1 VHSEL
6 DGRCRLVAVKART
19 RLTVKISGTV
29 QGVGF
34 RPFVFGLAQSLDLAG
49 SVANTGAHVL
59 CIVEGSPAAC
69 DEFVQRVQTDA
80 PELAELH
87 AVTITASTPVGDTAF
102 MIANSSPIGHER
114 SSAIPPDIAT
124 CASCRAEAA
133 DETNRRYEYPFICCT
148 ECGPRYTVVQDL
160 PYDRGKTS
168 LADFPLC
175 DLCQAEYEDPSDRRF
190 HAQATSCADCG
201 PQLTGATI
209 AKGIEAL
216 LSGAT
221 VAVKGLGGYQ
231 LLCRADRNDSVQQL
245 RNQKHRE
252 SKPFA
257 LLVGSLTLAERLVEL
272 DDVSR
277 EALESPAAPIV
288 LARARSTVEVATAVA
303 PGTRLLGV
311 MLPASHLHAMLAT
324 GVGVPLVCTSGN
336 RSNEPIVIDDEV
348 AAIKFGNVADLVI
361 SHNRRIE
368 RRADDSV
375 GIVMDSDFQVLRRA
389 RGYAP
394 RPITLASLGPT
405 VLGVGAELKSATC
418 LAVTDRASLSVHLGD
433 LESPQTLRA
442 FEETIADQIAFAEAD
457 VALIVHDL
465 HPEYLSTK
473 FAKGQDIAPTLAVQH
488 HHAHLVSCLVE
499 NVHSGSAIGV
509 VFDGFGWGEDG
520 TAWGG
525 EFLVGD
531 AAGYE
536 RAAFLDPVPL
546 PGGVKAIREPWRM
559 TVAHCIAAFGEVPS
573 FVRSILDEERLDAV
587 AVLCAEPATLR
598 TASVGRLFD
607 AVAGLCGLAK
617 EVTYEG
623 EAAIALEG
631 LASLQGSA
639 AGGDRTEDGYV
650 WSGTDASAV
659 VRTIVGDLEG
669 GVDRSLVAYRFHRG
683 LADFVVSTCLRLRDS
698 TGLNSVALSGGVFQN
713 RLLVELLVPT
723 LDENGFHVM
732 RHRQVPPNDGGISLG
747 QVAIGRAH
755 LASGNDTATSS
766 A

>member
-1 VHSEL
+1 
-6 DGRCRLVAVKART
+6 
-19 RLTVKISGTV
+19 
-29 QGVGF
+29 
-34 RPFVFGLAQSLDLAG
+34 LAQSLELAG

-59 CIVEGSPAAC
+59 CIVEGPQAAC

-87 AVTITASTPVGDTAF
+87 SVTVAASAPVGDSAF
-102 MIANSSPIGHER
+102 VISDSSPIGHER
-114 SSAIPPDIAT
+114 SSAVPPDIAT
-124 CASCRAEAA
+124 CASCQAEAA
-133 DETNRRYEYPFICCT
+133 DETNRRYRYPFICCT

-160 PYDRGKTS
+160 PYDRGNTS

-175 DLCQAEYEDPSDRRF
+175 ELCQAEYEDPGDRRF

-209 AKGIEAL
+209 AEGIEAL
-216 LSGAT
+216 GSGAT

-231 LLCRADRNDSVQQL
+231 LLCRADRNESVQQL
-245 RNQKHRE
+245 RNRKHRE
-252 SKPFA
+252 TKPFA
-257 LLVGSLTLAERLVEL
+257 LLVDSVAMAERLVEL
-272 DDVSR
+272 DAVSQ
-277 EALESPAAPIV
+277 EALEAAAAPIV
-288 LARARSTVEVATAVA
+288 LVRARSTNEVAAAVA

-311 MLPASHLHAMLAT
+311 MLPASYLHAMLVT

-336 RSNEPIVIDDEV
+336 RSNEPIVIDDDV
-348 AAIKFGNVADLVI
+348 ATTKFGDIADLVI

-375 GIVMDSDFQVLRRA
+375 GVVIAGDFQVLRRA

-394 RPITLASLGPT
+394 RPVTLASPGPT
-405 VLGVGAELKSATC
+405 VLGVGAELKNTTC
-418 LAVTDRASLSVHLGD
+418 LAVADRASLSVHLGD

-473 FAKGQDIAPTLAVQH
+473 FAKSQDIAPTLAVQH

-499 NVHSGSAIGV
+499 NAHSGSAIGV

-531 AAGYE
+531 AEGYE
-536 RAAFLDPVPL
+536 RAAFVNPVSL
-546 PGGVKAIREPWRM
+546 PGGVKAISEPWRM
-559 TVAHCIAAFGEVPS
+559 AVAHCIAAFGEVPS

-587 AVLCAEPATLR
+587 AALCTNPATLR
-598 TASVGRLFD
+598 TSSVGRLFD

-617 EVTYEG
+617 EITYEG

-631 LASLQGSA
+631 LASLRGSA
-639 AGGDRTEDGYV
+639 ANGERPEDGYA
-650 WSGTDASAV
+650 WSETDASAV
-659 VRTIVGDLEG
+659 VRAVVDDLEA
-669 GVDRSLVAYRFHRG
+669 GVDRSLVAHRFHRG

-698 TGLNSVALSGGVFQN
+698 SGVNSVALSGGVFQN
-713 RLLVELLVPT
+713 RLLVELLLPM
-723 LDENGFHVM
+723 LDEHAFHVM
-732 RHRQVPPNDGGISLG
+732 RHSQIPPNDGGLSLG

-766 A
+766 N